1 MPIHHIFTYCQAKL
15 TETPA
20 KTWRQR
26 MSFHRTTDKQ
36 LAQKKE
42 KQHTTAV
49 WRDSNNC
56 RTSYNSFV
64 VSINAVHRLS
74 VWANSPLL
82 RINIKS
88 FHTFFA
94 FSLVFYFFTTW
105 SFSQDLDRVRKNLQK
120 LCSPEFNGRGYV
132 KKGDSL
138 ASAWIA
144 QEFEKIGLLNF
155 ENSYFQ
161 NFSTSINTF
170 PKEIQCSLDG
180 RKLVLG
186 KDFIIGADSPSA
198 FGKAAVVLL
207 DTLLFSDKDRRKK
220 FFEQDFRKKA
230 LVYPVRWSKKFAEL
244 SRTEMEKL
252 EQASVWVSL
261 HPKLTA
267 SVSVWQDKLPEIQI
281 LQSVWKPSCK
291 QIKFHIRNKF
301 IEKYNTSNVIGYLR
315 GTTQPDSFLV
325 FTAHYDHLGS
335 MGNIYFPGANDN
347 ASGVTMLL
355 ELAHYYKQNPAKYS
369 VAFIAFAAEEAGLI
383 GSQFYTQNPL
393 FPLTQIKVLLNL
405 DLVGTGDEG
414 ITIVNGAI
422 FEKDFQLFEKI
433 NESQKLLPKVA
444 KRGKAANSDHYFFS
458 EKGVKAF
465 FIYTMGG
472 IKAYHDIDDKPETLP
487 LTKYKELFR
496 LITEYIKVCE

>member
-207 DTLLFSDKDRRKK
+207 DTLLFFGQRPPKK
-220 FFEQDFRKKA
+220 
-230 LVYPVRWSKKFAEL
+230 
-244 SRTEMEKL
+244 
-252 EQASVWVSL
+252 
-261 HPKLTA
+261 
-267 SVSVWQDKLPEIQI
+267 
-281 LQSVWKPSCK
+281 
-291 QIKFHIRNKF
+291 
-301 IEKYNTSNVIGYLR
+301 
-315 GTTQPDSFLV
+315 
-325 FTAHYDHLGS
+325 
-335 MGNIYFPGANDN
+335 
-347 ASGVTMLL
+347 
-355 ELAHYYKQNPAKYS
+355 
-369 VAFIAFAAEEAGLI
+369 
-383 GSQFYTQNPL
+383 
-393 FPLTQIKVLLNL
+393 
-405 DLVGTGDEG
+405 
-414 ITIVNGAI
+414 I
-422 FEKDFQLFEKI
+422 F
-433 NESQKLLPKVA
+433 
-444 KRGKAANSDHYFFS
+444 
-458 EKGVKAF
+458 
-465 FIYTMGG
+465 
-472 IKAYHDIDDKPETLP
+472 
-487 LTKYKELFR
+487 
-496 LITEYIKVCE
+496 